1 MEKSVNAYWNGA
13 RVKFWIAFGLTVF
26 YVALGSLS

>member
-1 MEKSVNAYWNGA
+1 MSTYLYGA
-13 RVKFWIAFGLTVF
+13 RVRFWIALGLTVF

>member
-1 MEKSVNAYWNGA
+1 MEKSVNAYLAGA